1 MREFRQ
7 GPFARILNFLL
18 VCSLLV
24 VSFGAA
30 ANARFISPDTMDPTL
45 PGVETN
51 RYAYS
56 GNDPINRSDKNGHQ
70 YVDPMGGYYPG
81 PDCNC
86 EGYPGYAYDPL
97 VNPATTG
104 LMMAAPLVG
113 AFAPGLGLAL
123 AVRAPTATAIATE
136 MAAAEAGLSIA
147 AVGTGAVAVSRSQ
160 ALRSAI
166 EANPGLGASHVNSLK
181 SFLGK
186 IPSNSIGN
194 VSIHTTKEM
203 SVFTT
208 YSVGKVPGSYAVYTK
223 VVDASGKT
231 IGHSKKTYDDLGRLV
246 HNKDKMPS
254 QGLSNQGTSTQGLTG
269 GESKSTGEKSG
280 GSSRDYGDMKGLF

>member
-1 MREFRQ
+1 MKEFRQ
-7 GPFARILNFLL
+7 ALVARILNFLL
-18 VCSLLV
+18 VFSLLV
-24 VSFGAA
+24 VSFGTAA
-30 ANARFISPDTMDPTL
+30 TARFISPDTMDPTL

-56 GNDPINRSDKNGHQ
+56 GNDPINRSDRNGHQ

-97 VNPATTG
+97 ANPGTTG

-113 AFAPGLGLAL
+113 AIAPGLGLAL
-123 AVRAPTATAIATE
+123 AVRAPNATAIATE

-147 AVGTGAVAVSRSQ
+147 AVGTGAAAVSRSQ
-160 ALRSAI
+160 ALSSAI
-166 EANPGLGASHVNSLK
+166 ESNPGLNAAQVTSLK
-181 SFLGK
+181 SFFGK
-186 IPSNSIGN
+186 IPSNAVGN
-194 VSIHTTKEM
+194 VSVHTTKEM

-208 YSVGKVPGSYAVYTK
+208 YSAGKVPGSYPVYTK

-231 IGHSKKTYDDLGRLV
+231 IGYSKKTYDNLGRLA
-246 HNKDKMPS
+246 HNKDKLNN
-254 QGLSNQGTSTQGLTG
+254 QGLPNQGASGQGLTG
-269 GESKSTGEKSG
+269 GETKSTGEKSG
-280 GSSRDYGDMKGLF
+280 GSSHDFSNMKGLF